1 MKPTVRL
8 ISIAILLLLAQLA
21 CASSALPGSR
31 GQNRGKDGS
40 SATQTG
46 QAATLAAT
54 QTGAAEDILTAK
66 NDPHFGLILA
76 NQAGMTLYT
85 YQQDQPGTSN
95 CTEPCATIWPP
106 LTVPLGTDLKGGV
119 HVSGQIGTLKRADGK
134 QQVTYNQLPLYLY
147 SGDTSPQDVRGEG
160 MEGSWDV
167 IAIR

>member
-31 GQNRGKDGS
+31 GQNHGKDGS

-46 QAATLAAT
+46 
-54 QTGAAEDILTAK
+54 AAEDVLAAK

-106 LTVPLGTDLKGGV
+106 LTVPLGTDLKGGA